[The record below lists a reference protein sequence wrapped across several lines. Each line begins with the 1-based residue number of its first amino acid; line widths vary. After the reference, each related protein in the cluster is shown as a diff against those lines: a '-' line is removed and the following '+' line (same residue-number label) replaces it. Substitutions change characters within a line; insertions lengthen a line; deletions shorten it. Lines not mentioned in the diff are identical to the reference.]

1 DALAVVPF
9 AKLSAQ
15 GRPIRHRS
23 RKLPNIFV
31 ILLSNLLFLVHLP
44 AWLQPSPFWADLATR
59 PAQAGWLRCRRLSHL
74 LASVLT
80 LCLLLPEILTLQLRV
95 DKPLMK
101 SMLAYSL
108 PILVANISFI
118 INENLDKI
126 LFPKLLPG
134 EAGKTGL
141 GIYAAVTK
149 LAVFLSLFVT
159 AFRLGAEPFF
169 FSYAKNENASRT
181 YARIM

>member
-1 DALAVVPF
+1 WI
-9 AKLSAQ
+9 KTSA
-15 GRPIRHRS
+15 
-23 RKLPNIFV
+23 
-31 ILLSNLLFLVHLP
+31 
-44 AWLQPSPFWADLATR
+44 FWADFAT
-59 PAQAGWLRCRRLSHL
+59 GWFQEGWSGYVFLSNL

-118 INENLDKI
+118 INEILDKI
-126 LFPKLLPG
+126 LSPNLVPC
-134 EAGKTGL
+134 EAVKSDL

-159 AFRLGAEPFF
+159 AFRLGAEPIV
-169 FSYAKNENASRT
+169 FSSSKNEN
-181 YARIM
+181 